1 MESYG
6 SVSPTHPQAR
16 CLVVI
21 KLQALSLS
29 LSLPLSL
36 PSLPLSLAVMQVHG
50 EKCHFPYDC
59 SDGLSVDS
67 TELMT
72 CKTDKKPA
80 KFFGAHKLGAEL
92 GHMGGLFFEFL
103 QVEL

>member
-1 MESYG
+1 
-6 SVSPTHPQAR
+6 
-16 CLVVI
+16 
-21 KLQALSLS
+21 
-29 LSLPLSL
+29 
-36 PSLPLSLAVMQVHG
+36 MQVHG

-72 CKTDKKPA
+72 CKTDKEPT